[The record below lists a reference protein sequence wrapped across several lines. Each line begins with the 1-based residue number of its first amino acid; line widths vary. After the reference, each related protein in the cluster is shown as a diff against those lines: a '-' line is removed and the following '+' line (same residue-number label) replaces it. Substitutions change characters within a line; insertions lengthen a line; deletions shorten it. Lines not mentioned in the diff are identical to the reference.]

1 VKEAEI
7 FAAKSVELLMNED
20 GIKTMDQIKEDLE
33 LVEYK
38 LRLPEVEQG

>member
-1 VKEAEI
+1 MKQAAM

-20 GIKTMDQIKEDLE
+20 GIKTMDQIKEELE

-38 LRLPEVEQG
+38 LCFPEVEQG

>member
-1 VKEAEI
+1 MKEAAI

-20 GIKTMDQIKEDLE
+20 GIKTMDQIKEELD

-38 LRLPEVEQG
+38 LRFQEIEQG